1 MGKKMEETARLPD
14 RPLEP
19 VATRQQV
26 APARARALIGGA
38 IAYLLCICV
47 SITPLLHLAG
57 KSYLLSIPTNPLL
70 LLWGAWLPYDL
81 HVQPMHRASMFITN
95 DIEFS
100 LLLVLE
106 FGIYTFCA
114 FFVYRLAERGDYRRI
129 IGVIIFGAI
138 VFGFIHV
145 LTPAMLSR
153 DIFVYAGYGRT
164 IVAHHAN
171 PYFVPLSAYPKDPL
185 TPFDDWNFAT
195 SAYGPVWLAVC
206 SLWAL
211 LSGSFPLGYIFAF
224 RLFGMAARLTNIWLV
239 AAILKKMGHS
249 PRTVTLGMLLYAWN
263 PLVLLES
270 CQGAHN
276 DTFMVTLLLLGFLL
290 TLRAEHR
297 GFARPAHYLPP
308 IIVFTLA
315 VLVKFT
321 AAPLIFFFLVL
332 MIRRAHSSNLLDV
345 QDNQSTVSRPWRR
358 IFPKVLLAAITSGLL
373 AWIFYAPFWIRHSI
387 RSIISSFSSPP
398 SAYFSEN
405 SLLRVMHDWV
415 KLHGLPARTS
425 WSYLPIAVLSNHAT
439 WNVINLV
446 ALLCALCIGAV
457 CLWRMPTTRMMILA
471 SLATLGLLLVV
482 TPWFFSWYVT
492 WLVGL
497 AAISLPTTRD
507 RFGRALVAFALT
519 FSATAFDT
527 YFVAIGGWGGFNWI
541 MMIGL
546 PLVVFIFFLNFK
558 KGPDL
563 HSLETTY
570 TTTQN
575 Y

>member
-1 MGKKMEETARLPD
+1 
-14 RPLEP
+14 
-19 VATRQQV
+19 
-26 APARARALIGGA
+26 
-38 IAYLLCICV
+38 
-47 SITPLLHLAG
+47 
-57 KSYLLSIPTNPLL
+57 
-70 LLWGAWLPYDL
+70 
-81 HVQPMHRASMFITN
+81 
-95 DIEFS
+95 
-100 LLLVLE
+100 
-106 FGIYTFCA
+106 
-114 FFVYRLAERGDYRRI
+114 
-129 IGVIIFGAI
+129 
-138 VFGFIHV
+138 
-145 LTPAMLSR
+145 
-153 DIFVYAGYGRT
+153 
-164 IVAHHAN
+164 
-171 PYFVPLSAYPKDPL
+171 
-185 TPFDDWNFAT
+185 
-195 SAYGPVWLAVC
+195 
-206 SLWAL
+206 
-211 LSGSFPLGYIFAF
+211 
-224 RLFGMAARLTNIWLV
+224 
-239 AAILKKMGHS
+239 
-249 PRTVTLGMLLYAWN
+249 
-263 PLVLLES
+263 
-270 CQGAHN
+270 
-276 DTFMVTLLLLGFLL
+276 MVTLLLLGFLL
-290 TLRAEHR
+290 TLRAEQR

-358 IFPKVLLAAITSGLL
+358 IFPRVLLAAITSGLV

-415 KLHGLPARTS
+415 KLHGLPAHTS

-457 CLWRMPTTRMMILA
+457 CLWRMPTTRVMILA

-541 MMIGL
+541 IMIGL

-558 KGPDL
+558 KGSDL
-563 HSLETTY
+563 HYLETTY